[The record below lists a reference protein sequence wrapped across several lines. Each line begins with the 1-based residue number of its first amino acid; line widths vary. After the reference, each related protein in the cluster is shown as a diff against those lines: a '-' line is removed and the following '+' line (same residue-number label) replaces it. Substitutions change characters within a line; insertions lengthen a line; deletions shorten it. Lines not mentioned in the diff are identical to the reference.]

1 MSPRP
6 SATTPPPRCRC
17 RVRSWRWSPR
27 DPSWTPKRRSGRWR
41 PIRARRPERRR
52 PPSRNLP
59 NRRIP
64 PAPPEASDPGAPPGA
79 PDLPKEPD
87 MAQNSADFAG
97 MQTGLELIV
106 QTGNDL
112 RKQHG
117 EAKATVDSLRQY
129 WSASSANTFQGIMQ
143 RFDADMVTM
152 LDALE
157 TIEDKLLDTLNIQIQ
172 ANQETELAVS
182 EVQRA
187 LEALGQPKL

>member
-1 MSPRP
+1 
-6 SATTPPPRCRC
+6 
-17 RVRSWRWSPR
+17 
-27 DPSWTPKRRSGRWR
+27 
-41 PIRARRPERRR
+41 
-52 PPSRNLP
+52 
-59 NRRIP
+59 
-64 PAPPEASDPGAPPGA
+64 
-79 PDLPKEPD
+79 